1 MFQMFEYLRVVRTVT
16 SKFRFFTLENGHKF
30 QGRFEDTRFQAS
42 APLLPTQNL
51 LSLASTFL
59 WEPMRFAF
67 GIPIFKKVLS
77 LSASEGF
84 RREIASGIPKKLRN
98 LSCFQPNSSE
108 VALWRPRVASQ
119 IEKRENARLNF

>member
-1 MFQMFEYLRVVRTVT
+1 MKEPKSNRNSAEKPPCGSATIKVIFDKNLWRIQE
-16 SKFRFFTLENGHKF
+16 
-30 QGRFEDTRFQAS
+30 QAS

-108 VALWRPRVASQ
+108 VALWRPRVVSQ
-119 IEKRENARLNF
+119 IE